1 MLWLRRATLCGDG
14 RHARAFGS
22 YPARDMAVLPGGMA
36 GFEKMQSKIVTLEN
50 MIQAWRS
57 GAGFALVIRMA
68 VSTCA

>member
-1 MLWLRRATLCGDG
+1 
-14 RHARAFGS
+14 
-22 YPARDMAVLPGGMA
+22 MADLPGGTA

-68 VSTCA
+68 DSTCA